1 MRDRLSFIK
10 KREKYMKFSTTQS
23 VVLKALM
30 LVFGGIAKSQDHSL
44 VKIKADKSAGVI
56 MLETKNLDVKI
67 KSFFNS
73 QIDDSGEVFVEF
85 IKLIEIIKKL
95 NPANDVLLEV
105 KDLTLSIKNGKSKFS
120 VKAIDNFTEE
130 DLFQAPK
137 GASFKIM
144 SKKVLSLIDKTK
156 FSIYPDETRFNL
168 NGLSF
173 QFKETDGTSF
183 LTTVSTDGH
192 RLSFC
197 KLEASMPEGSKFP
210 KIILPKKATIELRK
224 ILEQGED
231 EELEIGLLERQ
242 ITFSCKSF
250 SFVSKLID
258 AEFPDYEK
266 VIPQENTKI
275 TTISRKE
282 FMSLI
287 ERVAT
292 IHAGSSENS
301 IKLTFSHNLL
311 TILAKNKDT
320 GEAVDEISTESSFE
334 DVIEVS
340 YNYSYLLE
348 ILAHISSDKL
358 LFCLKDERTPALIK
372 DEKLDSYFY
381 ILMPMRF

>member
-1 MRDRLSFIK
+1 
-10 KREKYMKFSTTQS
+10 MKFSTTQN
-23 VVLKALM
+23 VVLRALM
-30 LVFGGIAKSQDHSL
+30 LVFGGIAKAQEHSM
-44 VKIKADKSAGVI
+44 VNIKADRSTGVVT
-56 MLETKNLDVKI
+56 LETKNLDVKI
-67 KSFFNS
+67 KSFFTS
-73 QIDDSGEVFVEF
+73 QVEQSGEVFVEF

-95 NPANDVLLEV
+95 NPTNDVLLEV
-105 KDLTLSIKNGKSKFS
+105 KDLTLNIKNGKSKFS
-120 VKAIDNFTEE
+120 VKAVDISNERDGFE
-130 DLFQAPK
+130 APK
-137 GASFKIM
+137 NASFKIM

-168 NGLSF
+168 NGLLF
-173 QFKETDGTSF
+173 QFKEAEGHSF

-197 KLEASMPEGSKFP
+197 KLEASMPEGGSFP
-210 KIILPKKATIELRK
+210 KIILPKKSTIELRK

-231 EELEIGLLERQ
+231 EELEISLFERQ
-242 ITFSCKSF
+242 INFSSKSF

-258 AEFPDYEK
+258 AEFPEYEK

-282 FMSLI
+282 FISLI

-292 IHAGSSENS
+292 IHAGSSENN
-301 IKLTFSHNLL
+301 IKLTFAPNLL

-320 GEAVDEISTESSFE
+320 GEAMDEIATESSFE
-334 DVIEVS
+334 EAIEVN

-348 ILAHISSDKL
+348 ILSHISSEKL

>member
-1 MRDRLSFIK
+1 
-10 KREKYMKFSTTQS
+10 MKFSTTQS
-23 VVLKALM
+23 VILKALT
-30 LVFGGIAKSQDHSL
+30 LVFGGIAKSQSDLAKSQDYSL
-44 VKIKADKSAGVI
+44 VKIKADKALGNI
-56 MLETKNLDVKI
+56 MLETKNFDVKI

-73 QIDDSGEVFVEF
+73 QVENSGEVFVEF
-85 IKLIEIIKKL
+85 IKLNEIIKKL
-95 NPANDVLLEV
+95 NPSNDVLLEV
-105 KDLTLSIKNGKSKFS
+105 KDLTLNIKNGKSKFS
-120 VKAIDNFTEE
+120 LKAIESIIE
-130 DLFQAPK
+130 DEDRQSSK
-137 GASFKIM
+137 GTSFKIM

-156 FSIYPDETRFNL
+156 FSIYHDEVRFNL

-173 QFKETDGTSF
+173 QFKETDATSF

-197 KLEASMPEGSKFP
+197 KLEASIPEQSKFL
-210 KIILPKKATIELRK
+210 KIILPKKSTIELCK
-224 ILEQGED
+224 ILEQVED
-231 EELEIGLLERQ
+231 EELEINLLEKQ
-242 ITFSCKSF
+242 ITFSCNSF

-258 AEFPDYEK
+258 AEFPEYEK

-282 FMSLI
+282 FMTLI

-334 DVIEVS
+334 DVIEVN